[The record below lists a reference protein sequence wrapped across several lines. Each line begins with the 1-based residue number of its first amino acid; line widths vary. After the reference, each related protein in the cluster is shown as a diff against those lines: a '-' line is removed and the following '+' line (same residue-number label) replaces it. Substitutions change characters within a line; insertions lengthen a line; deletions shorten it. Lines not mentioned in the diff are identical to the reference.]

1 MTKEI
6 KSTAKLALITLLA
19 VAAFGTTATAA
30 DYNGHQ
36 IAPQTSA
43 AQMFDQTRV
52 DPILYPH
59 QSVGNAYTVM
69 GQTYTPA
76 HNPAYDM
83 VGNVSWYGAKFH
95 GKMTASGEAFDKNA
109 MTAAHKTLPLNSLV
123 VVTNLTTGQAVT
135 VRINDRGPFV
145 GNGVIDLSEAAAGA
159 LGYMTARPGA
169 VRVQYAGA
177 VPVQNPT
184 PQLVAAPRAQT
195 QSIMPQVSLP
205 SAPLAAP
212 QSYAQNDG
220 PYNQVETLTVK
231 GPVHMA
237 SQTEKGPQ
245 ARFIRAVYRT
255 TTKS

>member
-1 MTKEI
+1 MTQDFK
-6 KSTAKLALITLLA
+6 KTAILALTTVLS
-19 VAAFGTTATAA
+19 VAAFGTSASAA

-36 IAPQTSA
+36 IAPHTSA

-52 DPILYPH
+52 DPVLHAH
-59 QSVGNAYTVM
+59 QSVGNPYTVM

-76 HNPAYDM
+76 HNPGYDM

-95 GKMTASGEAFDKNA
+95 GKLTASGETFDQNA

-123 VVTNLTTGQAVT
+123 VVTNLTTGKAVT

-145 GNGVIDLSEAAAGA
+145 GNGIIDLSAGAAAA
-159 LGYMTARPGA
+159 LGYQTSAPGA

-177 VPVQNPT
+177 VPVNKP
-184 PQLVAAPRAQT
+184 APKASAMRPMSSP
-195 QSIMPQVSLP
+195 SIMPQISLP
-205 SAPLAAP
+205 RAPIAAP
-212 QSYAQNDG
+212 QNYAQNDD
-220 PYNQVETLTVK
+220 PSNQVETLTVK

-237 SQTEKGPQ
+237 SQTNKGPQ

-255 TTKS
+255 TK